1 MLRILIPIAALAV
14 LGPSVIWV
22 AWVLIDPV
30 RSVSIEADVRPDHI
44 AATAGFGV
52 LTRDAG
58 VSGLSGIVL
67 ADTDPIFAAD
77 LVIGFEFTDHPSL
90 EAAWNQLL
98 NLAESGEPADPARAF
113 GRLGSWQSEHV
124 LQRLSCGPDY
134 SESIQRISTSS
145 LDVVFFRCRPGAP
158 SPSRSIVVVL
168 IALSESDAEQT
179 LGTPPQRLR
188 QLVGER
194 RTCEMRFERSPTN

>member
-14 LGPSVIWV
+14 LGPSVVWV

-30 RSVSIEADVRPDHI
+30 RSVSIEGDVRPVHI

-67 ADTDPIFAAD
+67 ADTDPTFAAD

-90 EAAWNQLL
+90 EATWNQLL
-98 NLAESGEPADPARAF
+98 SLAESREPAEPAHTF

-124 LQRLSCGPDY
+124 LQRLGCGADHA
-134 SESIQRISTSS
+134 ESIERVRTSS
-145 LDVVFFRCRPGAP
+145 LDAILFRCRPGAP
-158 SPSRSIVVVL
+158 SPSRYIVVVL
-168 IALSESDAEQT
+168 IALSESEAEQT

-194 RTCEMRFERSPTN
+194 RTIELHF